1 MRKILLM
8 AGIIGLAVCSGKLTP
23 EQTERE
29 KVREIARS
37 EAYELKKIAR
47 GDYKYTLSHKDND
60 LFTDKLRE
68 YCKMQE
74 KYFEMF
80 FLLQRGAKECRRC
93 EDDNMRIVELKY
105 LCGSDSPRKW
115 MEYVIFYS
123 LEKRLLDI
131 SDDELF
137 IGIAI
142 YSQYYN
148 VTGKHRDLLID
159 NLFELYI
166 KKKILWG
173 ENGSFYNRIYA
184 TRNIKDD
191 SRDDDE
197 EELLLIEGVMKAVI
211 LTVLTKYKLQFS
223 YEDRTGN
230 LRIHEDDNPY
240 SLEDWRNKREL
251 LWNGEVASFSNV
263 VMARVPA
270 DRIDDDDKKRILLTL
285 IGMVRTGQNILSV
298 GCLCWFGSD
307 EFNEVLKLVN
317 TNRNIVGVTELNS
330 YTNFDKLLGSLRG
343 QLRYLEIEFRSSVNC
358 NKIIGFINNLENRI
372 SIDASFREFSSVGAT
387 VQKLL
392 DSAKIKRILKLQ
404 LMSPWADSEF
414 SALKFSLGDSKIHEL
429 ELHNTKMSLEKILI
443 DDDFRTFRDRVSV
456 LEVSSIGSIERIAGA
471 DLKDLEL
478 DRLCINKR
486 NEGREEA
493 MNLDQLIKRDIITRD
508 GFKYLTFIDIH
519 SENVPEIVDLRN
531 MLGKRAWPVILTNF
545 EPSVTKN
552 KDYTRIC
559 GGCLYMLHARR
570 VRKLKLKV

>member
-1 MRKILLM
+1 
-8 AGIIGLAVCSGKLTP
+8 
-23 EQTERE
+23 
-29 KVREIARS
+29 
-37 EAYELKKIAR
+37 
-47 GDYKYTLSHKDND
+47 
-60 LFTDKLRE
+60 
-68 YCKMQE
+68 
-74 KYFEMF
+74 
-80 FLLQRGAKECRRC
+80 
-93 EDDNMRIVELKY
+93 
-105 LCGSDSPRKW
+105 
-115 MEYVIFYS
+115 
-123 LEKRLLDI
+123 
-131 SDDELF
+131 
-137 IGIAI
+137 
-142 YSQYYN
+142 
-148 VTGKHRDLLID
+148 
-159 NLFELYI
+159 
-166 KKKILWG
+166 
-173 ENGSFYNRIYA
+173 
-184 TRNIKDD
+184 
-191 SRDDDE
+191 
-197 EELLLIEGVMKAVI
+197 
-211 LTVLTKYKLQFS
+211 
-223 YEDRTGN
+223 
-230 LRIHEDDNPY
+230 
-240 SLEDWRNKREL
+240 
-251 LWNGEVASFSNV
+251 
-263 VMARVPA
+263 
-270 DRIDDDDKKRILLTL
+270 
-285 IGMVRTGQNILSV
+285 
-298 GCLCWFGSD
+298 
-307 EFNEVLKLVN
+307 
-317 TNRNIVGVTELNS
+317 
-330 YTNFDKLLGSLRG
+330 
-343 QLRYLEIEFRSSVNC
+343 LRYLEIEFRSSVNC